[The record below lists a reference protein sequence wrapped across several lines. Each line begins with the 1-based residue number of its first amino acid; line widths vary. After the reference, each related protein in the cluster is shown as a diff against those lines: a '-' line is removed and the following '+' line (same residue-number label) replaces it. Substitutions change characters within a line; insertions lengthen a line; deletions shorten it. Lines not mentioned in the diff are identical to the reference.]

1 MKIKS
6 GFVTRKIGNK
16 IVAIAVGD
24 RSKEFNGMIT
34 LNETGQYIWK
44 CLEKETTLQEVID
57 KVVKQYSIDNETAK
71 QAVEGFINE
80 LKDSELLDE

>member
-1 MKIKS
+1 MKPQRIIAQIIKN
-6 GFVTRKIGNK
+6 VNQKK
-16 IVAIAVGD
+16 
-24 RSKEFNGMIT
+24 
-34 LNETGQYIWK
+34 WK

-71 QAVEGFINE
+71 QAVEGFIKE